1 MSNIKPS
8 YGAATA
14 LTITLNSLASGSGAT
29 SSAIAQSTDLALDAL
44 VEILVTTGTVGTN
57 PNVAVYAIPSLDGTN
72 YGDVTNAPLI
82 GTINTPSNATPYRK
96 SMPVAV
102 QFGGSLPPSY
112 KIYVVNNTGA
122 ALAGSGN
129 SGQYVEISG
138 TIV

>member
-1 MSNIKPS
+1 MSTVKLA
-8 YGAATA
+8 YGAATS
-14 LTITLNSLASGSGAT
+14 LTITLNSLASGSAAT

-82 GTINTPSNATPYRK
+82 GTISTPSSATAYRK
-96 SMPVAV
+96 TMSVA
-102 QFGGSLPPSY
+102 QAFGGNLTPSY
-112 KIYVVNNTGA
+112 KIYVTNNTGA

-129 SGQYVEISG
+129 SGQYVEVTG
-138 TIV
+138 TVA

>member
-14 LTITLNSLASGSGAT
+14 LTITLNSLASGGNAT
-29 SSAIAQSTDLALDAL
+29 STAIAQSTDLALDVL
-44 VEILVTTGTVGTN
+44 VEIAVTTGTVGTN

-82 GTINTPSNATPYRK
+82 GTISTPSSATPYRK